1 MPTAGLLIWLPEG
14 RSSIHKFGYLADLH
28 KQTSL
33 PSGEIHLPPTPD
45 PPSMEEIES
54 ELRDKFGLNSYEAR
68 GYLALVSSSMKPKE
82 LASAAN
88 IPMPRIYDTL
98 RALEMKGFVHQR
110 GDTYVAE
117 SPNVALKTYLLA
129 HQRSYEK
136 SRESKE
142 ASLERIVELLQPVLA
157 SKDELAEEPVLLKG
171 IDSIAGRFFEIL
183 STSKDVT
190 LMVRKALKVKGV
202 FSEYLEAFPLS
213 GKRIRLLLPSR
224 PPINERDARL
234 LSRLKIET
242 RYYDHPVLDMMVA
255 DERDVVL
262 GVPERSND
270 EPFSAVALWVRNAS
284 FAKSTRAAIDE
295 IWDESAKTEG
305 RRGNK

>member
-1 MPTAGLLIWLPEG
+1 
-14 RSSIHKFGYLADLH
+14 
-28 KQTSL
+28 
-33 PSGEIHLPPTPD
+33 
-45 PPSMEEIES
+45 MEAIGD

-68 GYLALVSSSMKPKE
+68 GYLALVSAAMRPKE
-82 LASAAN
+82 LATAAN

-98 RALEMKGFVHQR
+98 RALETKGFVHKR
-110 GDTYVAE
+110 GETYVAE
-117 SPNVALKTYLLA
+117 SPSVALKTYLLG
-129 HQRSYEK
+129 HQRSFEK
-136 SRESKE
+136 AKESKE
-142 ASLERIVELLQPVLA
+142 ASMKRIIELLQPMMA
-157 SKDELAEEPVLLKG
+157 SKDELFEEPVLLRG
-171 IDSIAGRFFEIL
+171 IDAIAGRFFEIL
-183 STSKDVT
+183 TTSKDIT

-242 RYYDHPVLDMMVA
+242 RLYDHPVLDMMVA
-255 DERDVVL
+255 DELDVVL

-270 EPFSAVALWVRNAS
+270 EPFSAVALWMRNPA

-295 IWDESAKTEG
+295 IWDESSDRKEG
-305 RRGNK
+305 RD